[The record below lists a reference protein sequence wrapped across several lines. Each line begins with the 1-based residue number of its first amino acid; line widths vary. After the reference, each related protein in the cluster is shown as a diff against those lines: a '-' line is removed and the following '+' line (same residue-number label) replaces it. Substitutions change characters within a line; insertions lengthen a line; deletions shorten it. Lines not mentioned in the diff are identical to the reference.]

1 MIAAAILCALGL
13 PAGFIL
19 IWRVPTC
26 SPAGPSKDVRLSIV
40 IPARNEEQN
49 LPLLLKSIADS
60 VTRPVETI
68 VVDDGSTDRTAAI
81 AGELGARVVTSRPRP
96 VGWTGK
102 CWACFQGAQQAG
114 GDVLLFLDADTYFV
128 PGGLDRIVGHWQRQQ
143 DRNAVV
149 SLLPYHAMAAPYEQL
164 SLFFNILMASGA
176 GGFGAFSTPRLFGQ
190 SLLISSETYFT
201 AGGHAA
207 VRGIVLE
214 NLRFASVLRSS
225 GARLLCLGG
234 RGTLHTRMFPEGFRQ
249 MSESW
254 AKAILQGASDSG
266 SVILA
271 SSIVWI
277 SALWSTAMM
286 LVMPRLTWHLG
297 LGVVFA
303 LFSLQIAYFARQLG
317 NYNLLG
323 CLLYPAPLGY
333 YCATF
338 GRSAFRRALGR
349 KTLWRGREV

>member
-1 MIAAAILCALGL
+1 MIPAALFCALGL
-13 PAGFIL
+13 PAGFML
-19 IWRVPTC
+19 IRRVPKC
-26 SPAGPSKDVRLSIV
+26 PNAGPSSTANFSII

-49 LPLLLKSIADS
+49 LPLLLRSIAES
-60 VTRPVETI
+60 GTRPVEVM

-81 AGELGARVVTSRPRP
+81 ARELGSRVIPSKPRP
-96 VGWTGK
+96 EGWTGK
-102 CWACFQGAQQAG
+102 CWACFQGAQQAA
-114 GDVLLFLDADTYFV
+114 GDVFLFLDADTYFV
-128 PGGLDRIVGHWQRQQ
+128 PGGLDRMIGYWLSRK
-143 DRNAVV
+143 DRSAVV
-149 SLLPYHAMAAPYEQL
+149 SLLPYHAMRAPYEQL
-164 SLFFNILMASGA
+164 SVFFNILMASGA
-176 GGFGAFSTPRLFGQ
+176 GGFGASSKPRLFGQ
-190 SLLISSETYFT
+190 SLLIASETYFT

-207 VRGIVLE
+207 VQDIVLE
-214 NLRFASVLRSS
+214 NLRFAGILRSA

-254 AKAILQGASDSG
+254 AKAFIQGASDSG
-266 SVILA
+266 GVILA

-277 SALWSTAMM
+277 SALWSTALM
-286 LVMPRLTWHLG
+286 LVTPGRTGHLG
-297 LGVVFA
+297 LAIVFA
-303 LFSLQIAYFARQLG
+303 LFCMQLAYFARQLG

-323 CLLYPAPLGY
+323 CLFYPLPLGY